1 MVQYFD
7 VIVVGARCA
16 GATLAIRLGNAG
28 HRVLL
33 LDQGNF
39 PSDTLSTHAI
49 FNNTVWEL
57 KDLGIFPL
65 IPELDAPPVRN
76 VLLQFEDV
84 KIEGSLPPIK
94 GEEDSYCIRRS
105 YLDQAAIQKASEI
118 PNVTIYTKVRV
129 KDLLWDEDRVV
140 GVKTKDAL
148 GQQQEYH
155 SKWVVGADG
164 RNSTVRKKL
173 KLKPLIDVPT
183 DFACYFTYIEGLEAK
198 SEPTFEVYRIYDR
211 TLVIFPTN
219 HHQHVVFVAFP
230 LANRLW
236 IKEFGHNS
244 KSALWDFLKTQFVE
258 IKFNNRLHNAKIVE
272 KIRGLT
278 GFSNHWF
285 SGIGKGWALVGD
297 AVIFKDP
304 ALAQGIHDAIYAG
317 KILQPILEKAMQT
330 DEIDETQLDRLY
342 QEQLQ
347 AKFRERFE
355 LGIAL
360 TKNNLM
366 SAEQKLF
373 QQTISQYPEAVEKF
387 LGFYNYAN
395 NMDAVTQIVRS
406 IIEQAQIK

>member
-1 MVQYFD
+1 MVQQYD

-33 LDQGNF
+33 LDQADF
-39 PSDTLSTHAI
+39 PSDTLSTHTI

-65 IPELDAPPVRN
+65 IPELDAPPVQH

-84 KIEGSLPPIK
+84 KIEGSLPPVH
-94 GEEDSYCIRRS
+94 GEERSYCIRRT

-118 PNVTIYTKVRV
+118 PNVTICTKVRV
-129 KDLLWDEDRVV
+129 MDLLWDEDQVV
-140 GVKTKDAL
+140 GVRTKDSL
-148 GQQQEYH
+148 GQLQEYRA
-155 SKWVVGADG
+155 KWVVGADG

-173 KLKPLIDVPT
+173 NLKPLIDVPT
-183 DFACYFTYIEGLEAK
+183 DFACFYTYVEGLETK
-198 SEPTFEVYRIYDR
+198 KDPTFEVYRIYDR

-219 HHQHVVFVAFP
+219 HQQHVVFVAFP

-236 IKEFGHNS
+236 LKEFGRNP
-244 KSALWDFLKTQFVE
+244 KIAIWDFLKTQFTE
-258 IKFNNRLHNAKIVE
+258 IKLSSRLQNAKIVE
-272 KIRGLT
+272 NIRGLT

-285 SGIGKGWALVGD
+285 PGIGKGWALIGD

-304 ALAQGIHDAIYAG
+304 ALAQGIHDAIYAS
-317 KILQPILEKAMQT
+317 KILKPLLERGMQ
-330 DEIDETQLDRLY
+330 EAKIDETELDRLY
-342 QEQLQ
+342 QEQLH

-360 TKNNLM
+360 TKNSLM
-366 SAEQKLF
+366 SAEQKFF
-373 QQTISQYPEAVEKF
+373 QQTISRYPEAVEKF

-395 NMDAVTQIVRS
+395 DMDEVTKTVQS
-406 IIEQAQIK
+406 IIEQASN